1 MPFDNID
8 EMPLFAAHLGKSRV
22 DRIRYSRV
30 MNTQRQP
37 RAQNIDNTLL
47 AFMQHRQPHAENC
60 PIDDI
65 IQGVARLDHHQTTGG
80 SKPLSV
86 NRLYNIMQCM
96 PVINTR
102 EVMAMMNIEVRQAQ
116 KYIKAVKLIMFH
128 INRHLALTSVST
140 AV

>member
-8 EMPLFAAHLGKSRV
+8 AMPLFSAHLGKSRV

-37 RAQNIDNTLL
+37 RARNIDNTLMD
-47 AFMQHRQPHAENC
+47 FMQRHQPHAENC

-65 IQGVARLDHHQTTGG
+65 IQGIARLDHQQTTGG

-86 NRLYNIMQCM
+86 NRLYNILQCM

-102 EVMAMMNIEVRQAQ
+102 EVMAMMVIEERQAQ
-116 KYIKAVKLIMFH
+116 KYIKAIKLVMFH
-128 INRHLALTSVST
+128 INRHLALTSVSA